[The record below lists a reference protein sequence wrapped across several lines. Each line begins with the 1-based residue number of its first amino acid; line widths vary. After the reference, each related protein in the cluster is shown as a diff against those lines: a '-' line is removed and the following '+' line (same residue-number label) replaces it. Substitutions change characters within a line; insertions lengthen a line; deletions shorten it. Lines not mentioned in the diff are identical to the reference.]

1 MTAFNKGLLHLA
13 LLSLAVSGCTMFTSK
28 PEEDCLTVV
37 VASYALP
44 VAANLDYSQ
53 VAGTH
58 NQVVTET
65 VFQHTLSL
73 ANQKTAS
80 QSPYPAIK
88 ALRPEAAMA
97 SPSTDKIRTV
107 YFAFDSTALSGIET
121 AKLDQFLNEAHALGR
136 VHIRITGHTDSSGG
150 DAYNQTLSTQRAD
163 AVKRYLI
170 ARGIDRLTLVASGMG
185 EQAPATSNATALGRA
200 NNRRSELYPYTG
212 K

>member
-1 MTAFNKGLLHLA
+1 MTAFNKGLLHLV

-58 NQVVTET
+58 NQVLTES

-80 QSPYPAIK
+80 QSPYPTITS
-88 ALRPEAAMA
+88 LRPGAAIA
-97 SPSTDKIRTV
+97 APSTDKIRTV

-121 AKLDQFLNEAHALGR
+121 AKLDQFINEAHALGR

-170 ARGIDRLTLVASGMG
+170 ARGIDSSTLMASGMG
-185 EQAPATSNATALGRA
+185 EQAPATSNVTALGRA